1 MNLRAL
7 IISLVVLPGPAFAFT
22 FGSVVQQGC
31 HERITRAATAKARWP
46 GGALPP
52 APTVESAALTAAVP
66 FDAAGADAWTLAMML
81 GVRDVDLRGAVPS
94 DMPELAAI
102 HNSMALQDQHC
113 LREADDDGSEGD
125 VRALASCR
133 AFILA
138 EVSVALGES
147 DELDLAAT
155 ELVAVG
161 LWHAHQ
167 QVPLSRFAFHLGRG
181 AHALQDSFSHGVRA
195 KKQVQTL
202 FNYVEPRL
210 SSYAPARDGHAHQG
224 TWDDCVDDEAQPRV
238 SGATD
243 ATAALLGALSEPGTK
258 AQRLERASLA
268 LDEWLGAAPGCDGDN
283 GWCADAVAAPK
294 GCSSVGV
301 PFALALLGFFLRRRR
316 SDEQDGGV
324 TNGASLRRL
333 LLWSSGLAA
342 VLLATPSLAAE
353 EPVRRAEVHATA
365 GVSFDRG
372 AGAFGLGTS
381 FALSPRFSLGVDL
394 EAGPWFDVLTGRVG
408 AGTLR
413 LYATLSF
420 TWVNLGDVSLRSAVE
435 AGGSMLLFDVPGA
448 RLGSMGI
455 VLGASVLKLS
465 WRITP
470 RVTLEV
476 IPDVLLD
483 VPSLSGVPLVYKEY
497 RLLSRVGFSF

>member
-1 MNLRAL
+1 M
-7 IISLVVLPGPAFAFT
+7 
-22 FGSVVQQGC
+22 
-31 HERITRAATAKARWP
+31 
-46 GGALPP
+46 
-52 APTVESAALTAAVP
+52 
-66 FDAAGADAWTLAMML
+66 
-81 GVRDVDLRGAVPS
+81 
-94 DMPELAAI
+94 
-102 HNSMALQDQHC
+102 
-113 LREADDDGSEGD
+113 
-125 VRALASCR
+125 
-133 AFILA
+133 
-138 EVSVALGES
+138 
-147 DELDLAAT
+147 DE
-155 ELVAVG
+155 
-161 LWHAHQ
+161 
-167 QVPLSRFAFHLGRG
+167 
-181 AHALQDSFSHGVRA
+181 
-195 KKQVQTL
+195 
-202 FNYVEPRL
+202 
-210 SSYAPARDGHAHQG
+210 
-224 TWDDCVDDEAQPRV
+224 EAQPRV

-243 ATAALLGALSEPGTK
+243 ATAALLGALAEPGTK

-301 PFALALLGFFLRRRR
+301 PFALALLGFFLRRPR
-316 SDEQDGGV
+316 SVHAEWSPETDEQDPGV
-324 TNGASLRRL
+324 ANRSPRAESRGDSAQPCPGPSTPLGMNGASLRRL

-342 VLLATPSLAAE
+342 VLFATPSLAAE